1 MLKKVIRY
9 ILIGIGFAS
18 SIYLI
23 GKLFSGSVNFSKLE
37 IASTLLMGALIGL
50 VSMIFE
56 LDDYLNFASQLV
68 IHFVL
73 TAALVF
79 VYSLVNHFLINSWGM
94 WWLTFVIIYIGVW
107 VVVTTQ
113 INQDVL
119 AINRKLQSRHHTK

>member
-119 AINRKLQSRHHTK
+119 AINRKLQSWHHTK